1 MQCCPL
7 WVVHSVFQNLLR
19 DAGIWRKKLSQAGDL
34 QWFVVAGDAE
44 LRVAVSRLADVMQ
57 SADVFYSSLGG
68 ILGYQATCLDII
80 QQNQDRSSG
89 GSSPPDSA
97 GAGIHFHMPQGPDLD
112 GPEGR
117 EIAAAEAAKGLEA
130 LPHMA
135 EIWPLG
141 GLPPCLAG
149 LNVYKPDVRASRKQ
163 GGSVRNNSYTRYALS
178 RWYSNRLES
187 ALLQGLHPSPRVIS
201 NEEQS
206 LQHTIALLTASLEGG
221 ILASPSAL

>member
-1 MQCCPL
+1 MVCCCRRRRAQSGSL
-7 WVVHSVFQNLLR
+7 
-19 DAGIWRKKLSQAGDL
+19 QAGRRHAVRRRVL
-34 QWFVVAGDAE
+34 QQPGRHPGLPSHVPGYHPAE
-44 LRVAVSRLADVMQ
+44 PGQV
-57 SADVFYSSLGG
+57 LGG
-68 ILGYQATCLDII
+68 QL
-80 QQNQDRSSG
+80 
-89 GSSPPDSA
+89 PPDSA